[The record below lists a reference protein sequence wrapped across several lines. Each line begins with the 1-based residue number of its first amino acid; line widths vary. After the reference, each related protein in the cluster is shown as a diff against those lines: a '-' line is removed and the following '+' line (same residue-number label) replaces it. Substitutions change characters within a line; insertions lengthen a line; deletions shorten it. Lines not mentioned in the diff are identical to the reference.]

1 MTAGL
6 GQARHMKPLP
16 LPVRV
21 AAGLAVT
28 AVDRARH
35 LPEKLAELPVTMVS
49 QALQFSMR
57 LQQQMTELAIKGD
70 GALSTLR
77 PVEESPE
84 WATFDEDETAGEY
97 DASPSRN
104 GARSRFETTQLD
116 SDDVPEEA
124 TSSDDPW
131 AAEESVIQREL
142 DNADPDDEEPDE
154 PPISLPGY
162 PDLTLPQLRAR
173 MRRLNVDELN
183 ELVDYERSHDDRP
196 EFVGMLTRRIGTLRA
211 QQ

>member
-1 MTAGL
+1 
-6 GQARHMKPLP
+6 MKQLP

-49 QALQFSMR
+49 QALQLSMR

-70 GALSTLR
+70 GALSSLR
-77 PVEESPE
+77 PVEETPE
-84 WATFDEDETAGEY
+84 WATFDEDATAY
-97 DASPSRN
+97 DATPNHN
-104 GARSRFETTQLD
+104 GTRSRFETTEL
-116 SDDVPEEA
+116 DDVDA
-124 TSSDDPW
+124 AVTDDPW
-131 AAEESVIQREL
+131 SAEESVIQREL
-142 DNADPDDEEPDE
+142 DNADE
-154 PPISLPGY
+154 PPAALPGY

-173 MRRLNVDELN
+173 MRRLNADEVS
-183 ELVDYERSHDDRP
+183 ELVDYERAHADRP
-196 EFVGMLTRRIGTLRA
+196 EFVGMLTRRIGTLRD

>member
-1 MTAGL
+1 
-6 GQARHMKPLP
+6 MKPLP

-57 LQQQMTELAIKGD
+57 LQQQVTELAIKGD
-70 GALSTLR
+70 GALATLR

-84 WATFDEDETAGEY
+84 WATFDEDAATY
-97 DASPSRN
+97 DASPRTN
-104 GARSRFETTQLD
+104 GTRSRFETTHLD
-116 SDDVPEEA
+116 ESEDHA
-124 TSSDDPW
+124 TETSADDPW

-142 DNADPDDEEPDE
+142 DNTEPDDE
-154 PPISLPGY
+154 PPTVLPGY
-162 PDLTLPQLRAR
+162 PDVTLPQLRAR
-173 MRRLNVDELN
+173 MRRLTIAELDELV
-183 ELVDYERSHDDRP
+183 EYERAHADRP
-196 EFVGMLTRRIGTLRA
+196 GFVSMLTRRIGTLRD
-211 QQ
+211 QR

>member
-1 MTAGL
+1 
-6 GQARHMKPLP
+6 MKQLP

-49 QALQFSMR
+49 QALQLSMR

-70 GALSTLR
+70 SALSTIR
-77 PVEESPE
+77 PVEDKPE
-84 WATFDEDETAGEY
+84 WATFDEDATAY
-97 DASPSRN
+97 DASPNHN
-104 GARSRFETTQLD
+104 GTRSRFETTVLD
-116 SDDVPEEA
+116 DTDADTDDKDDTLP
-124 TSSDDPW
+124 DDPW
-131 AAEESVIQREL
+131 STEESGIQREL
-142 DNADPDDEEPDE
+142 DSTDE
-154 PPISLPGY
+154 PPAALPGY

-173 MRRLNVDELN
+173 MRRLSVDELN
-183 ELVDYERSHDDRP
+183 ELVDYERAHADRP
-196 EFVGMLTRRIGTLRA
+196 EYVGVLTRRIGTLRA

>member
-1 MTAGL
+1 
-6 GQARHMKPLP
+6 MKPLP